1 MSHEMM
7 PGTMLLNRYKI
18 NECIYSKD
26 FSNIYIAE
34 SEETGKKVVIKEIL
48 NEAIESKY
56 RDDALKKFKD
66 EIKSYKKLEHEN
78 MVKIINCFSSESAIS
93 KENKQFIVME
103 YAKGKTLRQIKE
115 EKKDNL
121 SPEEAG
127 PWIEQLCNFFIY
139 LSEQTPPRLFHYMT
153 PDHIIITDEGKV
165 KMINFGL
172 SRFFRS
178 GPLKSNQYMGIAGYS
193 APEQYGIKEIDGRAD
208 MFGLGA
214 VIYYL
219 LTEDDPEKHPL
230 NFSPL
235 RQLNPVVSLQLARF
249 VSKCLQMKPEDRF
262 ENFTDLKEKLKSIT
276 LTDNQVS
283 SDMVKKKQKEEGTKK
298 SGFTTQIVGKAV
310 TGWKENLQWTIN
322 KYIPAK
328 YLTAGI
334 ITLVIICI
342 VLIYNF
348 MNSGTD
354 TGGKIAYL
362 LENEGKSVT
371 FMNMAS
377 GRITDSVE
385 TGTTLG
391 GICISPDGRYLYVS
405 RVGDKIAVINIPG
418 KDEITGIIVKANP
431 INLILS
437 SDGKAIFTV
446 NRKAD
451 CVSVIEISSQMV
463 QGHIEA
469 GKEPVDAVATKDKL
483 YIANYS
489 SKDITVIDLKDNSK
503 KIKDIPLEGKPVA
516 MAFNPSVQKIYVA
529 NDGYEAVSVIDTG
542 TDLLKTNINAPAF
555 TRDIAVSPDGKFVY
569 AAIAESRSILII
581 DPVKDEKIS
590 EIVIDENIASIDI
603 SPDGKYLYICS
614 PSSSENRPGKIIVY
628 NRQSSVKEKVIE
640 TGKKQFVKMFLAPLT
655 EK

>member
-1 MSHEMM
+1 MSNELM
-7 PGTMLLNRYKI
+7 PGTILAENYEI
-18 NECIYSKD
+18 IECISSSK
-26 FSNIYIAE
+26 SCNIYIAKDVE
-34 SEETGKKVVIKEIL
+34 DKKVVIKEL
-48 NEAIESKY
+48 FNEAIDSKH
-56 RDDALKKFKD
+56 RNEALEKFK
-66 EIKSYKKLEHEN
+66 EETKFYTKIEHEN
-78 MVKIINCFSSESAIS
+78 IVKITNCFSSESAVYI
-93 KENKQFIVME
+93 ENKQFIVME
-103 YAKGKTLRQIKE
+103 YAEGKTLRQIKE
-115 EKKDNL
+115 EKKENL
-121 SPEEAG
+121 SPEEIS
-127 PWIEQLCNFFIY
+127 PWIEQICDFFTY
-139 LSEQTPPRLFHYMT
+139 LSAQENPLFYYLS
-153 PDHIIITDEGKV
+153 PDHVIITDTGKV
-165 KMINFGL
+165 KIINFGL
-172 SRFFRS
+172 GRFFKS
-178 GPLKSNQYMGIAGYS
+178 GPFKSNRYMGVPGYA
-193 APEQYGIKEIDGRAD
+193 APEQYGIKDIDSRAD
-208 MFGLGA
+208 IFALGA
-214 VIYYL
+214 IIYYL
-219 LTEDDPEKHPL
+219 LTGDEPEKHPL
-230 NFSPL
+230 NFSPV
-235 RQLNPVVSLQLARF
+235 RQLNPVASLQLARF

-489 SKDITVIDLKDNSK
+489 SKDITVIDLKDNNK

-516 MAFNPSVQKIYVA
+516 MAFSPSVQKIYVA
-529 NDGYEAVSVIDTG
+529 NDGYEAVSVIDTT
-542 TDLLKTNINAPAF
+542 TDAVKTDITAPAF

-614 PSSSENRPGKIIVY
+614 PSRIENQPGKIIVY
-628 NRQSSVKEKVIE
+628 NRQSNMKEKVIE

>member
-1 MSHEMM
+1 MSNELM
-7 PGTMLLNRYKI
+7 PGTILAENYEI
-18 NECIYSKD
+18 IECISTSK
-26 FSNIYIAE
+26 SCNIYIAE
-34 SEETGKKVVIKEIL
+34 DVEDKKVAIKEL
-48 NEAIESKY
+48 FNEAIDSKH
-56 RDDALKKFKD
+56 RNDALEKFK
-66 EIKSYKKLEHEN
+66 EETKFYTKIEHEN
-78 MVKIINCFSSESAIS
+78 MVKITNCFSSESAVYI
-93 KENKQFIVME
+93 ENKQFIVME
-103 YAKGKTLRQIKE
+103 YAEGKTLRQIKE
-115 EKKDNL
+115 EKKENL
-121 SPEEAG
+121 SPEEIA
-127 PWIEQLCNFFIY
+127 PWIEKICDFFIY
-139 LSEQTPPRLFHYMT
+139 LSEQENSLFYYLS
-153 PDHIIITDEGKV
+153 PDHVIVTDTGKV
-165 KMINFGL
+165 KIINFGL
-172 SRFFRS
+172 GRFFKS
-178 GPLKSNQYMGIAGYS
+178 GPFKSNRYMGVPGYA
-193 APEQYGIKEIDGRAD
+193 APEQYGIKEIDSRAD
-208 MFGLGA
+208 IFAMGA
-214 VIYYL
+214 IIYYL
-219 LTEDDPEKHPL
+219 LTGDEPEKHPL
-230 NFSPL
+230 NFSPV
-235 RQLNPVVSLQLARF
+235 RQLNPFASLQLARF

-283 SDMVKKKQKEEGTKK
+283 SDMVRKKQKEEGTKK

-391 GICISPDGRYLYVS
+391 GIRISPDGRYLYVS

-431 INLILS
+431 MNLILS

-446 NRKAD
+446 NRKAN

-463 QGHIEA
+463 KGHIEA
-469 GKEPVDAVATKDKL
+469 GREPVDAVATKDKL

-489 SKDITVIDLKDNSK
+489 SKDITVIDLKDNNK

-529 NDGYEAVSVIDTG
+529 NDGYEAISVIDTT
-542 TDLLKTNINAPAF
+542 TDAVKTDIIAPAF
-555 TRDIAVSPDGKFVY
+555 TRDIAVSPDGKLVY
-569 AAIAESRSILII
+569 AAIPESRSILII

-590 EIVIDENIASIDI
+590 EIVIDENIASIEI

-614 PSSSENRPGKIIVY
+614 PSKIENQPGKIIVY
-628 NRQSSVKEKVIE
+628 NRQSNMKEKVIE
-640 TGKKQFVKMFLAPLT
+640 TGKKQFVKMVLAPLT